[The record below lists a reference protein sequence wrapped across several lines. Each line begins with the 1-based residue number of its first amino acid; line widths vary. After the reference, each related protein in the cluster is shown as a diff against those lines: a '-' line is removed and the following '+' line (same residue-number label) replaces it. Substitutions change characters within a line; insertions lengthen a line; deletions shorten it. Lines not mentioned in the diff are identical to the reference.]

1 MEARNVPRILLRDLL
16 RRVAVLTIISG
27 AGIALLAPLSARSA
41 TAVAPQTARLL
52 DAAEGSSATLDR
64 GTLAGRGRASARGVV
79 VAARPIS
86 AEAIGAERL
95 ASAPAHPSVTLEA
108 TLYYLPTAASSAAPA
123 RVAVAAALVVDGKT
137 WDRLARCESGGNWAI
152 NSGNGYYGGLQ
163 FDLATWSTYGGTKYA
178 SRPDLATREE
188 QITVGEALYAKRGF
202 QPWPS
207 CRAKL
212 SLP

>member
-1 MEARNVPRILLRDLL
+1 LRDLL
-16 RRVAVLTIISG
+16 RRVAALTIISG
-27 AGIALLAPLSARSA
+27 VGIALLAPLSARSA

-52 DAAEGSSATLDR
+52 DVAEVSSSTLDR
-64 GTLAGRGRASARGVV
+64 GTLAGRGRSPARSVV
-79 VAARPIS
+79 VTARPIS
-86 AEAIGAERL
+86 PEAIGAAAL
-95 ASAPAHPSVTLEA
+95 ASGAAHPNVTLEA
-108 TLYYLPTAASSAAPA
+108 TLYYLPMTASNG
-123 RVAVAAALVVDGKT
+123 AAARAAAAVEGKT

-163 FDLATWSTYGGTKYA
+163 FDLATWSAYGGMKYA
-178 SRPDLATREE
+178 ARPDLATREE

-212 SLP
+212 HLP

>member
-1 MEARNVPRILLRDLL
+1 LRDLL
-16 RRVAVLTIISG
+16 RRVAALTIISG
-27 AGIALLAPLSARSA
+27 VGIALLAPLSARSA

-52 DAAEGSSATLDR
+52 DVAEVSSSTLDR
-64 GTLAGRGRASARGVV
+64 GTLAGRGRSPARNVV
-79 VAARPIS
+79 VSARPIS
-86 AEAIGAERL
+86 SEAIGAASL
-95 ASAPAHPSVTLEA
+95 ASTSAHPNVTLEA
-108 TLYYLPTAASSAAPA
+108 TLYYLPTAASNAAAA
-123 RVAVAAALVVDGKT
+123 RVGPLAVEGKT

-163 FDLATWSTYGGTKYA
+163 FDLATWSAYGGTKYA
-178 SRPDLATREE
+178 ARPDLATREE

-212 SLP
+212 GLP